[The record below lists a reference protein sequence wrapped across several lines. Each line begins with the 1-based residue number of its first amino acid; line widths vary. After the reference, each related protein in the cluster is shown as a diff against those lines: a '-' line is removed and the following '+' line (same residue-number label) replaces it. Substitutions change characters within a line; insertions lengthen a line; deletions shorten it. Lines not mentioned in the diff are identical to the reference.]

1 MGGFLGIGGSSANTD
16 RKNTLQGY
24 ADLNNV
30 FNFGLSTAQKGA
42 ATGAA
47 TTQTGLAG
55 LTNSLNYWQNLL
67 GGSRTAITQAVAPE
81 TNAIQAQSDAAQRQQ
96 AAMGTARGGGT
107 AAANQQRQTTTQ
119 AAIDQGILAARP
131 QAAQQ
136 EAAVGGKIADVG
148 TTQMAQALNALGIS
162 ETAGANLTDI
172 SSKARAIDYQ
182 INHSAIGD
190 VLNTIGLVGSFFA

>member
-1 MGGFLGIGGSSANTD
+1 MGGFLGIGGNSSNTD

-24 ADLNNV
+24 ADLSNV
-30 FNFGLSTAQKGA
+30 FNFALPTAQKGA

-55 LTNSLNYWQNLL
+55 LTSSLNYWQNLL
-67 GGSRTAITQAVAPE
+67 GGNRTAITQAVAPE
-81 TNAIQAQSDAAQRQQ
+81 TNAIQAQSDAAARQQ

-107 AAANQQRQTTTQ
+107 AAANQDRQTQTQ
-119 AAIDQGILAARP
+119 AQIDQGILAARP

-148 TTQMAQALNALGIS
+148 TTQMAQALNALGIG
-162 ETAGANLTDI
+162 ETSAANLTDI

-182 INHSAIGD
+182 INKGSVDSILG
-190 VLNTIGLVGSFFA
+190 TILGG